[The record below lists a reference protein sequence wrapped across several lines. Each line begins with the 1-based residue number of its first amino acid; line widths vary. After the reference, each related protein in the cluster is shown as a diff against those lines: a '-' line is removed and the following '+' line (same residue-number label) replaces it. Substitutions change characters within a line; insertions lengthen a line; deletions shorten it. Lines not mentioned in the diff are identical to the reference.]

1 MNYIVSVVIP
11 THDRPQLVKRAVNSV
26 RAQTL
31 QELEIIV
38 VIDGEDRVTVNTL
51 EAISDERL
59 QIVQLLESKG
69 GGAARNAG
77 VNQAQ
82 GEWIAFLDDDD
93 EWLPTKLEQ
102 QLEMAISAS
111 VTHPIISC
119 YLIARTPKGEFIYPK
134 RLPTAN
140 EHLSE
145 YLLTRKG
152 FYFGEG
158 LIQTSTIFTST
169 KLLQQVPFNEDLPK
183 HQDWDWILRAN
194 LLPEVEISFV
204 PQSLAIWYLWE
215 QRESTSSKSNWQNS
229 LTWIN
234 ANRHLVTPKA
244 YSSFLITQVAPQ
256 AAYESQWQLFCRLLR
271 DAFRFGKPKPKDLYL
286 YLGMWLIPKQIR
298 RSLKALIASY
308 RPKILQQ
315 ISVQQNLSSK
325 TKNHTI

>member
-1 MNYIVSVVIP
+1 MSVIVSVVIP
-11 THDRPQLVKRAVNSV
+11 TRNRPQLVKRAVNSV

-38 VIDGEDRVTVNTL
+38 VIDGEDRATL
-51 EAISDERL
+51 KTLAAIAEPRL
-59 QIVQLLESKG
+59 QIVRLPESKG
-69 GGAARNAG
+69 GGAARNVGIAH
-77 VNQAQ
+77 AR

-93 EWLPTKLEQ
+93 EWFPTKLEQ
-102 QLEMAISAS
+102 QLAVATTSS
-111 VTHPIISC
+111 HSYPIISC
-119 YLIARTPKGEFIYPK
+119 YVIAKTPKGEFTYPL
-134 RLPTAN
+134 RLPTAK

-145 YLLTRKG
+145 YLLTRNG

-194 LLPEVEISFV
+194 LLPGVEISFV

-234 ANRHLVTPKA
+234 TNRHLVTPRA